1 MTPTKQFG
9 DVDAPVQRYE
19 YDDGSVVY
27 ATDLGSVADATVDV
41 VDGTVIVVTDDD
53 QHEFDLPED
62 GEATASLHNGVLTVE
77 VSA

>member
-9 DVDAPVQRYE
+9 DVDATVQRYE

-27 ATDLGSVADATVDV
+27 ASDLGSVAGATVDV

-53 QHEFDLPED
+53 QHEFDLPE
-62 GEATASLHNGVLTVE
+62 GEDASATIHNGVLTVE